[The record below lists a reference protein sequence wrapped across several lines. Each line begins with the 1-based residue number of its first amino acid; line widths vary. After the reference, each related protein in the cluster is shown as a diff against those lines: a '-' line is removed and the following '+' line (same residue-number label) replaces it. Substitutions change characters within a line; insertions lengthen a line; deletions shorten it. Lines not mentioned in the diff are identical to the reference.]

1 MEVKI
6 NLNNHPVSDT
16 VNVELQWAVEITEPK
31 SGLFPKL
38 FRKHNRINKSMQLMV
53 NVDSVSND
61 IECNKNNLFSILYKG
76 QIYEQTEFPV
86 SIELSEMETPF
97 QLLFRQCEITDC
109 KKPQDAEPRICPI
122 EYTVSLSDANN
133 TQVHKEKG
141 QIDVIFEPLG
151 VKAQFGIDVEDPIQY
166 SASLAKERIG
176 TFAAWLEEEF
186 KFTPNQIAD
195 ISVKLFQGQ
204 QELPG
209 LISFDGDK
217 VNKTITIKAGRANV
231 NKVPIYV
238 DFSGIF
244 NPVMN
249 QQDFTIETTIV
260 LAAAY
265 SPEVKE
271 TILKQTHFKL
281 LKDQQGTELK
291 KYVQFAQSERVLC
304 DTNHSI
310 PQYELRFTP
319 RSRMMGQVDVIL
331 SNLATDN
338 SNPKAGLYIKNLML
352 VESVQDGVEL
362 IGDNNRRLSNLF
374 TISGTDVDAMN
385 SSDGFMIPNGPN
397 AETAIQI
404 SFNPSNIV
412 DVIGTRTYDF
422 EMKSTLSFDYWEDAD
437 GTGQLFEDTK
447 KTGIV
452 PITWRLHMDPNPEW
466 LCVDY
471 GSSAIVCLYDR
482 AILNLKRQKNSI
494 FRTADDGKFRDDD
507 IEGNTPFLS
516 SDIVLHTVRDA
527 KESTLC
533 SQHSLD
539 RINPPYLGLSVCLSP
554 TSSLIKNDVR
564 TQLPCLKILVGNEFL
579 PEKPD
584 FMTFQYKYR
593 NEQGQIETIVAK
605 DAMGREEKSCILRIS
620 TIFNEAY
627 ASLFRYFIMPESQD
641 KTINRLALTYP
652 NTYTPAHLR
661 ILEQIARSAFPKVRD
676 GYLRFVSESDAVAAY
691 YLNNWDKFNPG
702 KSIKNSETVLV
713 FDMGAGTLDI
723 TLFKKSINRQENK
736 IQADIMGKIGTGKA
750 GNYLDYLIS
759 EIIRDK
765 ISGAVHGAKTVSI
778 ESVPDVQILNE
789 RLDLKQAVKNDIK
802 PKLKPGIQLHIGS
815 KSFPSSVILND
826 DRFKAFL
833 SQVTGGIIS
842 QLLKYIGTPDIKID
856 TILMSGRSCRLEAL
870 QLALED
876 ALNDM
881 GNSATRIVRF
891 DEDSNQEKTIVVEGA
906 MARAGIFSGPESRV
920 LIRSRRLY
928 ASYGLIYQRLGGRYT
943 YAELLKSS
951 DLPFITDAVKL
962 DSYDGPNVTV
972 TGTAAS
978 STLKLIQTYLSP
990 EDTEEAFNN
999 GDFEFISE
1007 MEEYNMADFGNTDT
1021 LNVKLRLD
1029 YKNNISLYV
1038 NGRTSIGSSPKGVDL
1053 ASEITKKSIW
1063 PVTI

>member
-6 NLNNHPVSDT
+6 NLKNHPVSDT
-16 VNVELQWAVEITEPK
+16 VNVELQWAVEITKPK
-31 SGLFPKL
+31 SGLLPKI
-38 FRKHNRINKSMQLMV
+38 FRKHNRISKSMLLYV
-53 NVDSVSND
+53 NIDSISGDIVCNND
-61 IECNKNNLFSILYKG
+61 NLFSILYKG
-76 QIYEQTEFPV
+76 QIYEQNDIPV

-122 EYTVSLSDANN
+122 KFTVSLADENGIL
-133 TQVHKEKG
+133 VHNEKG

-151 VKAQFGIDVEDPIQY
+151 VKTQFGIDVNDSIQY

-186 KFTPNQIAD
+186 QFTPNQIAD
-195 ISVKLFQGQ
+195 VSVKLFQGQ

-217 VNKTITIKAGRANV
+217 VKKKMTIKAGRAQV

-238 DFSGIF
+238 DFSSIS
-244 NPVMN
+244 NPVAN
-249 QQDFTIETTIV
+249 QQDFTIETTII

-291 KYVQFAQSERVLC
+291 KYVQFGEGERALC
-304 DTNHSI
+304 DSSHPITWSS
-310 PQYELRFTP
+310 EFTP
-319 RSRMMGQVDVIL
+319 RSRMMIQANVIFA
-331 SNLATDN
+331 NIATDD
-338 SNPKAGLYIKNLML
+338 SNKNAGLHIKNLIL
-352 VESVQDGVEL
+352 DESLQEGVEI
-362 IGDNNRRLSNLF
+362 IGDNGRLTSLF
-374 TISGTDVDAMN
+374 ALSGAAVDAMN
-385 SSDGFMIPNGPN
+385 SADGFMIPNGPN
-397 AETAIQI
+397 AETTIQI
-404 SFNPSNIV
+404 SFNPSNII
-412 DVIGTRTYDF
+412 DVIGSRTYDF
-422 EMKSTLSFDYWEDAD
+422 EMKSTLFFDYWEDAD
-437 GTGQLFEDTK
+437 GTGQLLEGNK
-447 KTGIV
+447 KKGIV
-452 PITWRLHMDPNPEW
+452 PITWKLHMDPNPEW

-471 GSSAIVCLYDR
+471 GSSAIVCLYDK
-482 AILNLKRQKNSI
+482 AILDLKKQKNSI
-494 FRTADDGKFRDDD
+494 FRTADNGNFRDDD
-507 IEGNTPFLS
+507 LEDNTTFLS

-533 SQHSLD
+533 SQHGLD
-539 RINPPYLGLSVCLSP
+539 LIPYLNLSVCLSP

-579 PEKPD
+579 PQKPD

-593 NEQGQIETIVAK
+593 NEKGQIETIVAK
-605 DAMGREEKSCILRIS
+605 DAINRNEKSCILRIS

-627 ASLFRYFIMPESQD
+627 ATLFKYFIMPESKG

-661 ILEQIARSAFPKVRD
+661 VLEQIARTAFPTVRD
-676 GYLRFVSESDAVAAY
+676 GYLKFVSESDAVAAY

-702 KSIKNSETVLV
+702 KSIKKHETVLV

-723 TLFKKSINRQENK
+723 TLFKKSVNVKDNK

-765 ISGAVHGAKTVSI
+765 VPGAILGAKTVSI
-778 ESVPDVQILNE
+778 ESVPDVHILNE
-789 RLDLKQAVKNDIK
+789 RLDIKQAVKNNIK

-815 KSFPSSVILND
+815 KSFPSSKILDD
-826 DRFKAFL
+826 DRFKDFL
-833 SQVTGGIIS
+833 SDVTGGIIS
-842 QLLKYIGTPDIKID
+842 QLLKYIGGPDIKIN

-870 QLALED
+870 QKALED
-876 ALNDM
+876 ALNEM
-881 GNSATRIVRF
+881 GNKVHIVRF

-906 MARAGIFSGPESRV
+906 MARAGIFSGPESPV
-920 LIRSRRLY
+920 IIRSRRLY
-928 ASYGLIYQRLGGRYT
+928 ASYGLVYQRLGGRYT
-943 YAELLKSS
+943 YVELLKSS

-962 DSYDGPNVTV
+962 DSYDGANVTV
-972 TGTAAS
+972 TGTSSS

-1007 MEEYNMADFGNTDT
+1007 MEEYNMSDFGNTDT

-1038 NGRTSIGSSPKGVDL
+1038 NGKTSIGSSPKGVDL